1 LHRQNVEKIGIIAE
15 VSRLGGYIRSLT
27 SHFLS
32 ILREFIDL
40 PRSICLR
47 DPAARNLMTVILLYP
62 GFRALVLYRIS
73 HLFWNFGLRFMAR
86 FLSEFTRWISG
97 IEIHPGAMI
106 GRRLFIDHGMGVVIG
121 ETAELGDDITI
132 YHGVTLG
139 GNSLQ
144 PVKRHPTIGNQVI
157 IGAGAKIIGPILIGD
172 RTKIGANAVVVD
184 PIGPDEVFASPKAT
198 KIPKA

>member
-1 LHRQNVEKIGIIAE
+1 
-15 VSRLGGYIRSLT
+15 
-27 SHFLS
+27 
-32 ILREFIDL
+32 
-40 PRSICLR
+40 
-47 DPAARNLMTVILLYP
+47 MTVILLYP

-73 HLFWNFGLRFMAR
+73 HLFWSFGLRFLAR

-97 IEIHPGAMI
+97 IEIHPGAVI
-106 GRRLFIDHGMGVVIG
+106 GKRLFIDHGMGVVIG

-139 GNSLQ
+139 GISLQ

-157 IGAGAKIIGPILIGD
+157 IGAGAKIIGPIFIGD

-184 PIGPDEVFASPKAT
+184 HIGPDEVFASPKAT
-198 KIPKA
+198 RIVKV